1 MQKLWTG
8 LGISELDV
16 ALQRVIELTYKGLFT
31 AHALNW
37 NWFDRAIHGAFI
49 GRARQRHVSGVIRFD
64 WLSKIGTVS
73 ARLVFN
79 TCIPMRPAVNAAVRE
94 LEFNSLH
101 MVWTSVNCVNVKTRQ
116 DNECRRAQVYP
127 LCPHL
132 PYTRTILYHYIQT
145 GRPPVPI
152 SSELKL

>member
-116 DNECRRAQVYP
+116 DKTMSVDGLRY
-127 LCPHL
+127 
-132 PYTRTILYHYIQT
+132 ILYARIYRT
-145 GRPPVPI
+145 RVPFYTI
-152 SSELKL
+152 TYKLVDLQFLLVLS